1 MAHRTCKLT
10 SINVAKRAACAY
22 LGHGQADAD
31 FVSLQVPRS
40 VQARVPQLRVDLCA
54 LTAQPHVA
62 EVAWSQGQLV
72 EGGAPD
78 ALLEPEDS
86 SSEEDDGAEGLNA
99 WLGGGDPNGV
109 EVLEWEWEDAEE

>member
-1 MAHRTCKLT
+1 MERRRGQMMQEHT

-40 VQARVPQLRVDLCA
+40 VQARVPQLRVNLCA

-62 EVAWSQGQLV
+62 EVAWSNGQLAEGEEEEEE
-72 EGGAPD
+72 EGG
-78 ALLEPEDS
+78 
-86 SSEEDDGAEGLNA
+86 GA
-99 WLGGGDPNGV
+99 PNGV